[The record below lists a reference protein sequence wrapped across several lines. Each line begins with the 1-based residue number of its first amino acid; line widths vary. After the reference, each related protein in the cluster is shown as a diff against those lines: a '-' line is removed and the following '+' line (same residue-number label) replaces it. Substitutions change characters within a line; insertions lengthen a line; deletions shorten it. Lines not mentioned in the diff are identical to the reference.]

1 MIYCNKII
9 AKYKIKQIPYQNVIP
24 LSDKVFDSVAAN
36 YAIDIGK

>member
-24 LSDKVFDSVAAN
+24 LSDKLSSFVAAN
-36 YAIDIGK
+36 YATDIGK